1 MADVDV
7 LSRSK
12 DLEDKER
19 EQGIKKVQDNIPTV
33 KEEKPAVPEAKK
45 PGARLDALMA
55 ETSKP
60 KEPEQLVEGNEE
72 PLMSYEDAKL
82 MTPMEDT
89 TETDP
94 VTGKTVMEELL
105 EIDDDIILNY
115 KAERPKPVQTSWLRN
130 ALSGFVE
137 SGINGTKLPAQLSIW
152 GGMLLNKAG
161 TETLGKRM
169 IEWGN
174 EKVNNI
180 DYFLNEINPYAERE
194 SLTYTVASAIGDV
207 VTAFGIGKAVKAA
220 AVATKESALE
230 ASEGLIDKVMAGTVS
245 HEQVASKVARMK
257 KVAKA
262 ADAFKMG
269 ERAIPFVYMMGR
281 DIGSFTEE
289 RIKQYNDNFGR
300 IDWERLTPENITKEL
315 LASSIYGA
323 GATWMEKKLGL
334 GLILKNAPKGADI
347 SLNAIRS
354 YVLRGGEGVNTIA
367 GRHAILSYLGLSAA
381 SEFITEASQELWQV
395 SQEVFFKLPEKYHK
409 DGKEVFEYR
418 QKEFGETLQR
428 IGVSAVIGAAIGGTS
443 SFIIVQSAK
452 NDFVNTAAPVM
463 ETVYKTTGRNGT
475 VLGAE
480 EAKMWAR
487 KDSSEIFNKYYGT
500 SAHILAKE
508 LQTQQSLATA
518 SGNPYAQLNNYM
530 LNKINNFM
538 ASAKRAGVEVNITDP
553 QLEASNAAIEI
564 SYMLT
569 NLLSTKGVSIQNWQ
583 NDLDVSIDRIADGSI
598 VFDVSWGQG
607 QNKTKLFSTSG
618 GAGINTN
625 TYYQQL
631 TDEERASMENWE
643 EVPVERV
650 EETTE
655 NKTNEE
661 YKTQDNRK
669 INAQLI
675 ITKPNGETVTLQ
687 DAQGNIVTNV
697 EEVNNYTKAV
707 ERLNQIEEEAIKS
720 ISLKDNQAGAF
731 NTSLGAIFINPRVS
745 NPTTML
751 HEFGHMYFENLF
763 STLNNLESFRNTKL
777 GEAAMDLFRELGV
790 KPGQTHLT
798 TRQSELLADLMTARL
813 SGSAVEG
820 LNSKGIHHRK
830 LVNSLKYIQG
840 DAKRRAVQGFAKY
853 NKGRFIS
860 ISPAAKRLLNEV
872 FDMPLDQIKA
882 RVDDK
887 GLYNKFYKDA
897 SKINSKL
904 PTEAL
909 DRVAKGVLAKDFA
922 NLSSEEKSLAG
933 DVLVNSLAEE
943 GDVAGIK
950 EYFKSNIEW
959 NINSLDLSTTRG
971 QINKFFVES
980 ANAIAARE
988 GLSPQEVIAN
998 DMLYQTIS
1006 PLAEEVKAV
1015 SEEVA
1020 KGEDT
1025 SVEKLGA
1032 FGLLTR
1038 LLTRYRYAAMLGN
1051 ISTATLT
1058 GVSDVSNMLYAKA
1071 INLMSGKWKGVENTV
1086 SEGVHKE
1093 VMDKARDT
1101 FLQTMS
1107 ANQFA
1112 FETEDSYNRKVQQA
1126 NATTGNKVLDKV
1138 ANALSWASV
1147 APTGGIDFLVKTPYG
1162 ISQGEMRAS
1171 KLAQT
1176 SSMTADEIML
1186 DAQNF
1191 VPATEEGRKVREE
1204 VQNAMKDIEFM
1215 SEGEGGN
1222 TVGENIT
1229 KVFTKALD
1237 DILTII
1243 PNKEVRSFAR
1253 SAILPFN
1260 TIATGQAARVINALW
1275 LLPKSVIGGMEAM
1288 YKAKVNG
1295 DGEAFV
1301 KYAEGMKPYLRD
1313 GISTA
1318 ILAALLGA
1326 LFDDDDFMPS
1336 YDNAT
1341 DKQKKVARAANI
1353 PFNSI
1358 KIGNTWVSIEYAG
1371 VLKSAF
1377 YMLPSVKK
1385 VLKGEPMEAAWA
1397 YVKGAW
1403 DALLESPAAELLAS
1417 GYKDFK
1423 EKDAGKAVE
1432 NYLWSYFPRMVTSF
1446 QQLDG
1451 KTNYYSPLTG
1461 DNTLTPA
1468 NNAYRFV
1475 FGSRVRESTIEQTNA
1490 LIAARRG
1497 VNLVQTIKSTEK
1509 YKDLPEDKKKEA
1521 EKYFAESYHILIENY
1536 LKYGVPEGDDPAQ
1549 IKKIVRKLAS
1559 KAREEAFRK
1568 IGVK

>member
-33 KEEKPAVPEAKK
+33 KEEKPVVPEEKK
-45 PGARLDALMA
+45 PEARLDALRE
-55 ETSKP
+55 ETPKP
-60 KEPEQLVEGNEE
+60 KEPEQSKELEQLVEGNEE

-94 VTGKTVMEELL
+94 VTGKTVMEELW
-105 EIDDDIILNY
+105 EIDDDIVLNY
-115 KAERPKPVQTSWLRN
+115 KTERPKPAQPASWLRTGI
-130 ALSGFVE
+130 SGFVE
-137 SGINGTKLPAQLSIW
+137 SGINGAKLPAQLSIW

-161 TETLGKRM
+161 TETLGNRM

-180 DYFLNEINPYAERE
+180 DYFLNEINPGVERG
-194 SLTYTVASAIGDV
+194 SLTYTVTSAIGDV
-207 VTAFGIGKAVKAA
+207 ITAFGLGKASKI
-220 AVATKESALE
+220 
-230 ASEGLIDKVMAGTVS
+230 ASEAIPLSIAQSVTMGT
-245 HEQVASKVARMK
+245 K
-257 KVAKA
+257 AKIA
-262 ADAFKMG
+262 ADVTLAQKAKSAIKTGAVSAFSMG
-269 ERAIPFVYMMGR
+269 ERAVPFVYMMGR

-300 IDWERLTPENITKEL
+300 IDWERLTPENINKEL
-315 LASSIYGA
+315 LATSIYGA

-334 GLILKNAPKGADI
+334 GLLMKNAPKGADI

-354 YVLRGGEGVNTIA
+354 YVLRGGKGVNTIA

-381 SEFITEASQELWQV
+381 SEAFTEASQELWQV

-428 IGVSAVIGAAIGGTS
+428 IATAALIGGTIGGAS
-443 SFIIVQSAK
+443 SGIIVQSAK
-452 NDFVNTAAPVM
+452 NDFVNVAAPVM

-480 EAKMWAR
+480 EASMWAR
-487 KDSSEIFNKYYGT
+487 RDASEMFNKYYGT
-500 SAHILAKE
+500 SANIMATE
-508 LQTQQSLATA
+508 LQTQQSFATA
-518 SGNPYAQLNNYM
+518 SGSPYTQLNNYM
-530 LNKINNFM
+530 LNEINAFAAMHN
-538 ASAKRAGVEVNITDP
+538 VNIEDP
-553 QLEASNAAIEI
+553 QLEANNAATEI
-564 SYMLT
+564 SYLLT
-569 NLLSTKGVSIQNWQ
+569 EMLSTKGISIQNWK
-583 NDLDVSIDRIADGSI
+583 NNLDVNIDRTKDGSI

-607 QNKTKLFSTSG
+607 QNKTKIFSTSG
-618 GAGINTN
+618 AGFNTN

-631 TDEERASMENWE
+631 TDEERASIENWE

-661 YKTQDNRK
+661 YKTQDNRT

-687 DAQGNIVTNV
+687 DAQGNIVTNI

-731 NTSLGAIFINPRVS
+731 NTSLGTIFINPRVS

-763 STLNNLESFRNTKL
+763 ATLNNLESFRNTKL
-777 GEAAMDLFRELGV
+777 GEAAMDLFREIGV
-790 KPGQTHLT
+790 KPQQTHLT
-798 TRQSELLADLMTARL
+798 TRQSELLADLMAARL
-813 SGSAVEG
+813 SGSIVEG

-830 LVNSLKYIQG
+830 LINSLKYIQG

-897 SKINSKL
+897 SEINSKL

-909 DRVAKGVLAKDFA
+909 DRVAKGVLAKDFT

-943 GDVAGIK
+943 GDVVGIK

-959 NINSLDLSTTRG
+959 NINSLDLSTNRG
-971 QINKFFVES
+971 QLNKFFVES
-980 ANAIAARE
+980 ANSIAARE
-988 GLSPQEVIAN
+988 GITPQEVIAN

-1025 SVEKLGA
+1025 SVEKLGRL
-1032 FGLLTR
+1032 GLLTR
-1038 LLTRYRYAAMLGN
+1038 LRYASMLGN

-1093 VMDKARDT
+1093 IMDKARDT

-1147 APTGGIDFLVKTPYG
+1147 APTGGIDFLIKTPYG

-1222 TVGENIT
+1222 TWGER
-1229 KVFTKALD
+1229 FTGGATDALD
-1237 DILTII
+1237 TFLKRVI
-1243 PNKEVRSFAR
+1243 PTNNEWRSFVR

-1260 TIATGQAARVINALW
+1260 TIATGQAARVINALS
-1275 LLPKSVIGGMEAM
+1275 LLPKSVIDGMGAM
-1288 YKAKVNG
+1288 YHAYKDG

-1301 KYAEGMKPYLRD
+1301 KYAEGMKPYIRD

-1326 LFDDDDFMPS
+1326 LLDDDDFMPS

-1377 YMLPSVKK
+1377 YMMPSVKK
-1385 VLKGEPMEAAWA
+1385 VLKGEPMEAAKA
-1397 YVKGAW
+1397 YVKGAV

-1417 GYKDFK
+1417 GWKDFNEESA
-1423 EKDAGKAVE
+1423 EKAAK
-1432 NYLWSYFPRMVTSF
+1432 NYASSLWPRMVTSV

-1475 FGSRVRESTIEQTNA
+1475 FGSRVREGTIEQTNA

-1509 YKDLPEDKKKEA
+1509 YKELSADKKKEA
-1521 EKYFAESYHILIENY
+1521 EKVFASTYHQLIENY
-1536 LKYGVPEGDDPAQ
+1536 LSRGLPAGDDAET

-1568 IGVK
+1568 VGVK

>member
-1 MADVDV
+1 MEIDV
-7 LSRSK
+7 LSKSEANEEKKR
-12 DLEDKER
+12 EKEVR
-19 EQGIKKVQDNIPTV
+19 DVQNALPTV
-33 KEEKPAVPEAKK
+33 KEEKPVVPDVKR
-45 PGARLDALMA
+45 PGERLDALMA

-60 KEPEQLVEGNEE
+60 KEPAQLIEGNEE

-89 TETDP
+89 TETSP
-94 VTGKTVMEELL
+94 ITGKTVMEELW
-105 EIDDDIILNY
+105 EIDDDIIMNY
-115 KAERPKPVQTSWLRN
+115 KSERPKPAQASWLRT
-130 ALSGFVE
+130 AISGFVE
-137 SGINGTKLPAQLSIW
+137 SGINGAKLPAQLSIW

-161 TETLGKRM
+161 TETLGNRM

-180 DYFLNEINPYAERE
+180 DYFLNEVNPDVERG
-194 SLTYTVASAIGDV
+194 SLTYNVTSAIGDV

-220 AVATKESALE
+220 SIATKESALE
-230 ASEGLIDKVMAGTVS
+230 ASQGLVNKLIEGAVS
-245 HEQVASKVARMK
+245 SEQVASKMQRIN

-269 ERAIPFVYMMGR
+269 ERAIPFMYMMGR

-300 IDWERLTPENITKEL
+300 IDWEKLTPDNITKEL

-334 GLILKNAPKGADI
+334 GLIMKNAPKGADI

-354 YVLRGGEGVNTIA
+354 YVLRGGKGVNNIA

-381 SEFITEASQELWQV
+381 SEAFTEASQELWQV

-428 IGVSAVIGAAIGGTS
+428 IATSALIGGAIGGAS
-443 SFIIVQSAK
+443 SAIMVQSAK
-452 NDFVNTAAPVM
+452 NEFVNVAAPVM
-463 ETVYKTTGRNGT
+463 EEVYKTTGRNGT

-480 EAKMWAR
+480 EAKMWAK
-487 KDSSEIFNKYYGT
+487 KDSSELFNKYYGT
-500 SAHILAKE
+500 SANILAQE
-508 LQTQQSLATA
+508 LQTQQSFATA
-518 SGNPYAQLNNYM
+518 SGNPYAQLNKFM
-530 LNKINNFM
+530 LNKINSFIE
-538 ASAKRAGVEVNITDP
+538 SSKEAGIDVNINDP
-553 QLEASNAAIEI
+553 ELEASNAAIEI

-569 NLLSTKGVSIQNWQ
+569 NLLSTKGVSVQNWEK
-583 NDLDVSIDRIADGSI
+583 DLGVKIDRIADGSI
-598 VFDVSWGQG
+598 VFDVTWKGDRI
-607 QNKTKLFSTSG
+607 LSTSG
-618 GAGINTN
+618 GAGFNTN

-650 EETTE
+650 ENTTE
-655 NKTNEE
+655 NKSNEE
-661 YKTQDNRK
+661 YKTQDNRT
-669 INAQLI
+669 INSQLI

-697 EEVNNYTKAV
+697 EEVNNYTKAT
-707 ERLNQIEEEAIKS
+707 ERLAQIEEEAINS

-731 NTSLGAIFINPRVS
+731 NTSLGAIFINPKVS

-763 STLNNLESFRNTKL
+763 ATLNNLESFRNTKL
-777 GEAAMDLFRELGV
+777 GEAAMDLFREIGV

-798 TRQSELLADLMTARL
+798 TRQSELLADLMAARL

-820 LNSKGIHHRK
+820 LNSKGVHHRK
-830 LVNSLKYIQG
+830 LINSLKYIQG
-840 DAKRRAVQGFAKY
+840 DAKRRAVKGFAKY

-872 FDMPLDQIKA
+872 FDIPLDQIKA

-887 GLYNKFYKDA
+887 GLYNKFYDDA
-897 SKINSKL
+897 SRINSKL

-909 DRVAKGVLAKDFA
+909 DRVAKGVLAKDFT
-922 NLSSEEKSLAG
+922 NLSSEEKGLAG

-943 GDVAGIK
+943 GDVSGIK

-959 NINSLDLSTTRG
+959 DINSLDLSTNRG
-971 QINKFFVES
+971 QLNKFFVES
-980 ANAIAARE
+980 ANSIAARE
-988 GLSPQEVIAN
+988 GLTPQEVIAN

-1015 SEEVA
+1015 SEEVD

-1025 SVEKLGA
+1025 SVEKLGF

-1038 LLTRYRYAAMLGN
+1038 ARYASMLGN

-1086 SEGVHKE
+1086 SEGIHKE

-1126 NATTGNKVLDKV
+1126 NATTGNKILDKV
-1138 ANALSWASV
+1138 ANVLSWGSV
-1147 APTGGIDFLVKTPYG
+1147 APTGGIDFLIKTPYG

-1204 VQNAMKDIEFM
+1204 VQNAMKDIEFL

-1222 TVGENIT
+1222 TIGERLTTAFNKGLDSILENI
-1229 KVFTKALD
+1229 FL
-1237 DILTII
+1237 
-1243 PNKEVRSFAR
+1243 NKEVRSFVR

-1260 TIATGQAARVINALW
+1260 TIATGQAARVINALS
-1275 LLPKSVIGGMEAM
+1275 LLPKSVYSGMEAM
-1288 YKAKVNG
+1288 YNAKVNG

-1301 KYAEGMKPYLRD
+1301 KYAQDMKPYLRD

-1326 LFDDDDFMPS
+1326 LLDDEDFMPS

-1385 VLKGEPMEAAWA
+1385 VLKGEPVEAVKDYA
-1397 YVKGAW
+1397 KGAV
-1403 DALLESPAAELLAS
+1403 DALAESPAFELVTS
-1417 GYKDFK
+1417 GFRDIISADPK
-1423 EKDAGKAVE
+1423 KALD
-1432 NYLWSYFPRMVTSF
+1432 NYLKSYIPRIVTSV
-1446 QQLDG
+1446 QKLDG

-1461 DNTLTPA
+1461 YNTLTPA
-1468 NNAYRFV
+1468 NNVYRFV
-1475 FGSRVRESTIEQTNA
+1475 FGSRVREGTIEQTNA
-1490 LIAARRG
+1490 LLAARRG

-1509 YKDLPEDKKKEA
+1509 YKALSAEKKKEA
-1521 EKYFAESYHILIENY
+1521 DKVFNYTYHSLIESY
-1536 LKYGVPEGDDPAQ
+1536 LKKGLPAGDDAET
-1549 IKKIVRKLAS
+1549 IKKIVQKLAK

-1568 IGVK
+1568 VGVK

>member
-1 MADVDV
+1 MEIDV
-7 LSRSK
+7 LSQSEANEEKKR
-12 DLEDKER
+12 EKEVR
-19 EQGIKKVQDNIPTV
+19 DVQKTLPTV
-33 KEEKPAVPEAKK
+33 KEEKPAVPEVKR
-45 PGARLDALMA
+45 PGERLDALMA

-60 KEPEQLVEGNEE
+60 KEPAQLMEGNEE

-89 TETDP
+89 TETSP
-94 VTGKTVMEELL
+94 ITGKTVMEELW
-105 EIDDDIILNY
+105 EIDDDIIMNY
-115 KAERPKPVQTSWLRN
+115 KAERPKPAQASWLRT
-130 ALSGFVE
+130 AISGFVE
-137 SGINGTKLPAQLSIW
+137 SGINGAKLPAQLSIW

-161 TETLGKRM
+161 TETLGNRM

-180 DYFLNEINPYAERE
+180 NYFLNEVNPGVERG
-194 SLTYTVASAIGDV
+194 SLTYNVTSAIGDV
-207 VTAFGIGKAVKAA
+207 VTAFGIGKASKLISKNIPYTPAQLIVKELGVGKVNIAADQTWLKRAMTSAKMDVVKAFDFGSRA
-220 AVATKESALE
+220 A
-230 ASEGLIDKVMAGTVS
+230 
-245 HEQVASKVARMK
+245 
-257 KVAKA
+257 
-262 ADAFKMG
+262 
-269 ERAIPFVYMMGR
+269 PFVYMMGR

-300 IDWERLTPENITKEL
+300 IDWEKLTPDNITKEL
-315 LASSIYGA
+315 LATSIYGA

-334 GLILKNAPKGADI
+334 GLIMKNAPKGADI

-354 YVLRGGEGVNTIA
+354 YVLRGGKGVNNIA

-381 SEFITEASQELWQV
+381 SEAFTEASQELWQV

-428 IGVSAVIGAAIGGTS
+428 IATSALIGGAIGSAS
-443 SFIIVQSAK
+443 SAIMVQSAK
-452 NDFVNTAAPVM
+452 NEFVNVAAPVM
-463 ETVYKTTGRNGT
+463 EEVYKTTGRNGT

-487 KDSSEIFNKYYGT
+487 KDSSELFNKYYGT

-508 LQTQQSLATA
+508 LQTQQSFATA
-518 SGNPYAQLNNYM
+518 SGNPYAQLNKFI
-530 LNKINNFM
+530 LNKINSFM
-538 ASAKRAGVEVNITDP
+538 EASKEAGIEVNINDP
-553 QLEASNAAIEI
+553 ELEASNSAIEI

-569 NLLSTKGVSIQNWQ
+569 NLLSSKGVSVQNWEK
-583 NDLDVSIDRIADGSI
+583 DLGIEISRIDNGSV
-598 VFDVSWGQG
+598 VFDVTWKGDRI
-607 QNKTKLFSTSG
+607 LSTSG
-618 GAGINTN
+618 GIGFNTN
-625 TYYQQL
+625 TYFQQL

-661 YKTQDNRK
+661 YKTQDNRT
-669 INAQLI
+669 INSQLI

-731 NTSLGAIFINPRVS
+731 NTSLGAIFINPRAS

-763 STLNNLESFRNTKL
+763 ATLNNLESFRNTKL
-777 GEAAMDLFRELGV
+777 GEAAMDLFREIGV

-798 TRQSELLADLMTARL
+798 TRQSELLADLMAARL

-820 LNSKGIHHRK
+820 LNSKGVHHRK
-830 LVNSLKYIQG
+830 LINSLKYIQG

-872 FDMPLDQIKA
+872 FDIPLDQIKA

-887 GLYNKFYKDA
+887 GLYNKFYEDA
-897 SKINSKL
+897 SRINSKL
-904 PTEAL
+904 PTETL
-909 DRVAKGVLAKDFA
+909 DRVAKGVLAKDFT
-922 NLSSEEKSLAG
+922 NLSSEEKGLAG
-933 DVLVNSLAEE
+933 DVLVNFLAEE

-959 NINSLDLSTTRG
+959 DINSLDLSTNRG
-971 QINKFFVES
+971 QLNKFFVES
-980 ANAIAARE
+980 ANSIAARE
-988 GLSPQEVIAN
+988 GITPQEVIAN

-1006 PLAEEVKAV
+1006 PIAEEVKAV

-1025 SVEKLGA
+1025 SVEKLGF
-1032 FGLLTR
+1032 FGFCTR
-1038 LLTRYRYAAMLGN
+1038 LRYASMLGN

-1112 FETEDSYNRKVQQA
+1112 FETEDAYNKRVSTA
-1126 NATTGNKVLDKV
+1126 RATTGYKVLDKV
-1138 ANALSWASV
+1138 ANVLSWGSV
-1147 APTGGIDFLVKTPYG
+1147 APTGGIDFLIKTPYG

-1215 SEGEGGN
+1215 SEGADDTIGSRG
-1222 TVGENIT
+1222 TA
-1229 KVFTKALD
+1229 VFTNMLD
-1237 DILTII
+1237 KGLETAI
-1243 PNKEVRSFAR
+1243 PNNKELRGFIR

-1260 TIATGQAARVINALW
+1260 TIATGQAARVINALS
-1275 LLPKSVIGGMEAM
+1275 LLPKSVYSGMEAM
-1288 YKAKVNG
+1288 YNAKVNG

-1326 LFDDDDFMPS
+1326 LLDDEDFMPS

-1341 DKQKKVARAANI
+1341 DKQKKVARATNI

-1385 VLKGEPMEAAWA
+1385 VLNGEPMEAVKD
-1397 YVKGAW
+1397 YIKGAV
-1403 DALLESPAAELLAS
+1403 DALADSPAFELVTS
-1417 GYKDFK
+1417 GIRDFK
-1423 EKDAGKAVE
+1423 EKDLGKALD
-1432 NYLWSYFPRMVTSF
+1432 NYKNSFLPRIVTSV

-1468 NNAYRFV
+1468 NNAYRFI
-1475 FGSRVRESTIEQTNA
+1475 FGSRVREGTIEQTNA

-1509 YKDLPEDKKKEA
+1509 YKVLSADKKKEA
-1521 EKYFAESYHILIENY
+1521 EKVFNSTYHSLIESY

-1549 IKKIVRKLAS
+1549 IKKIVQKLAK

-1568 IGVK
+1568 VGVK

>member
-19 EQGIKKVQDNIPTV
+19 EQGIKKVQNNIPTV
-33 KEEKPAVPEAKK
+33 KEEKPMVPEVKK

-55 ETSKP
+55 ETAEP
-60 KEPEQLVEGNEE
+60 KGPEQLVEGNEE

-82 MTPMEDT
+82 MTPMVDN
-89 TETDP
+89 TETSP
-94 VTGKTVMEELL
+94 ITGKTVMEELW
-105 EIDDDIILNY
+105 EIDNDIILNY
-115 KAERPKPVQTSWLRN
+115 KAERPKPAQPASWIRT
-130 ALSGFVE
+130 AASGFVE
-137 SGINGTKLPAQLSIW
+137 SGINGAKLPAQLSIW

-180 DYFLNEINPYAERE
+180 DYFLNEINPNVERG
-194 SLTYTVASAIGDV
+194 SLTYNVTSAIGDV
-207 VTAFGIGKAVKAA
+207 VTAFGLGKAVKAA

-230 ASEGLIDKVMAGTVS
+230 ASQGLIDKVLEGAVS
-245 HEQVASKVARMK
+245 HEQVVAKLARNN
-257 KVAKA
+257 KVAKV

-269 ERAIPFVYMMGR
+269 ERAIPFTYMMGR

-300 IDWERLTPENITKEL
+300 IDWEKLTPENITKEL

-334 GLILKNAPKGADI
+334 GLIMKNAPKGADI

-354 YVLRGGEGVNTIA
+354 YVLRGGKGVNTIA

-381 SEFITEASQELWQV
+381 SEAFTEASQELWQV

-428 IGVSAVIGAAIGGTS
+428 IATSALIGGAIGGAS
-443 SFIIVQSAK
+443 SAIMVQSAK

-463 ETVYKTTGRNGT
+463 EEVYKTTGRNGT

-480 EAKMWAR
+480 EAKVYAR
-487 KDSSEIFNKYYGT
+487 RDSSELFNKYYGT
-500 SAHILAKE
+500 SANILAQE
-508 LQTQQSLATA
+508 LQTQQSFATA
-518 SGNPYAQLNNYM
+518 AGNPYAQLNSFM
-530 LNKINNFM
+530 LNKINKFITT
-538 ASAKRAGVEVNITDP
+538 SKKAGTEINITNP
-553 QLEASNAAIEI
+553 ELEASNAAIEI

-569 NLLSTKGVSIQNWQ
+569 NLLSTKGVSIQNWEK
-583 NDLDVSIDRIADGSI
+583 DLNVSIDRIADGSI
-598 VFDVSWGQG
+598 VFDVTWKG
-607 QNKTKLFSTSG
+607 NRILSTSS
-618 GAGINTN
+618 GAGFNTN

-655 NKTNEE
+655 NKANEE
-661 YKTQDNRK
+661 YKTQDNRT

-720 ISLKDNQAGAF
+720 VSLNDNQAGAF
-731 NTSLGAIFINPRVS
+731 NTSLGTIFINPRVS
-745 NPTTML
+745 NPTTIL

-777 GEAAMDLFRELGV
+777 GEAAMDLFREIGV

-798 TRQSELLADLMTARL
+798 TRQSELLADLMSARL

-887 GLYNKFYKDA
+887 GLYNKFYNDA

-904 PTEAL
+904 PAEAL
-909 DRVAKGVLAKDFA
+909 DRVAKSVLAKDFTK
-922 NLSSEEKSLAG
+922 LSSEEKGLAG

-943 GDVAGIK
+943 GDVSGIK
-950 EYFKSNIEW
+950 EYFKNNIEW
-959 NINSLDLSTTRG
+959 NVGSLDLSTSRG
-971 QINKFFVES
+971 QLNKFFAES
-980 ANAIAARE
+980 ASTIAARE
-988 GLSPQEVIAN
+988 GITPQEVIAN

-1015 SEEVA
+1015 SKEVA

-1025 SVEKLGA
+1025 SVEKLGF
-1032 FGLLTR
+1032 FGLITR
-1038 LLTRYRYAAMLGN
+1038 ARYASMLGN

-1071 INLMSGKWKGVENTV
+1071 MNIFTGKWKGVENTV

-1093 VMDKARDT
+1093 VMDKAVKT
-1101 FLQTMS
+1101 FLETMS
-1107 ANQFA
+1107 SNQFA
-1112 FETEDSYNRKVQQA
+1112 FETEDSYDRKVRQV

-1138 ANALSWASV
+1138 ANVLSWGSV
-1147 APTGGIDFLVKTPYG
+1147 APTGGVDFLVKTPYG
-1162 ISQGEMRAS
+1162 ISQGEMMAS
-1171 KLAQT
+1171 KLAQN

-1215 SEGEGGN
+1215 SEGVGGD
-1222 TVGENIT
+1222 TIGENVT

-1243 PNKEVRSFAR
+1243 PNKEVRSFVR

-1260 TIATGQAARVINALW
+1260 TIATGQAARVINALS
-1275 LLPKSVIGGMEAM
+1275 LLPKSVWSGVEAM
-1288 YKAKVNG
+1288 YNAKVNG

-1301 KYAEGMKPYLRD
+1301 KYAQGMKPYLRD

-1341 DKQKKVARAANI
+1341 DKQKKIARASNI

-1358 KIGNTWVSIEYAG
+1358 KVGNTWVSIEYAG

-1385 VLKGEPMEAAWA
+1385 VLKGEPMEAVGA
-1397 YVKGAW
+1397 YAKGAW
-1403 DALLESPAAELLAS
+1403 DALAESPAFELVTS
-1417 GYKDFK
+1417 GIREFK
-1423 EKDAGKAVE
+1423 EKDAVKAAE
-1432 NYLWSYFPRMVTSF
+1432 NYAKSFLPRMVTSV

-1451 KTNYYSPLTG
+1451 KTKYYSPITG
-1461 DNTLTPA
+1461 DNTLTPT

-1475 FGSRVRESTIEQTNA
+1475 FGSRVREATVEQTNA

-1509 YKDLPEDKKKEA
+1509 YKALSEDKKKEA
-1521 EKYFAESYHILIENY
+1521 EKVFNSTYHSLIEGY
-1536 LKYGVPEGDDPAQ
+1536 LTKGLPAGDDAET
-1549 IKKIVRKLAS
+1549 IKKIVQKMAR

-1568 IGVK
+1568 VGVK

>member
-1 MADVDV
+1 MEIDV
-7 LSRSK
+7 LSQSEANEEKKR
-12 DLEDKER
+12 EKEVR
-19 EQGIKKVQDNIPTV
+19 DVQKTLPTV
-33 KEEKPAVPEAKK
+33 KEEKPTVPEVKK
-45 PGARLDALMA
+45 PEERLDALMA

-60 KEPEQLVEGNEE
+60 KEPAQLMEGNEE

-89 TETDP
+89 TETSP
-94 VTGKTVMEELL
+94 VTGKTVMEELW
-105 EIDDDIILNY
+105 EIDDDIIMNY
-115 KAERPKPVQTSWLRN
+115 KTKRHKPEQASWLRT
-130 ALSGFVE
+130 AISGVVE
-137 SGINGTKLPAQLSIW
+137 SGINGAKLPAQLSIW

-161 TETLGKRM
+161 TETLGNRM

-180 DYFLNEINPYAERE
+180 DYFLNEINPGVERG
-194 SLTYTVASAIGDV
+194 SLTYNFTSAIGDV
-207 VTAFGIGKAVKAA
+207 FTAFGIGKAVKAA
-220 AVATKESALE
+220 SIATKESALE
-230 ASEGLIDKVMAGTVS
+230 ASQGLVNKLIEGAVS
-245 HEQVASKVARMK
+245 SEQVASKMQRIN

-269 ERAIPFVYMMGR
+269 ERALPFMYMMGR

-300 IDWERLTPENITKEL
+300 IDWEKLTPDNITKEL
-315 LASSIYGA
+315 LATSIYGA

-334 GLILKNAPKGADI
+334 GLIMKNAPKGADI

-354 YVLRGGEGVNTIA
+354 YVLRGGKGVNNIA

-381 SEFITEASQELWQV
+381 SEVFTEASQELWQV

-428 IGVSAVIGAAIGGTS
+428 IATSALIGGAIGGAS
-443 SFIIVQSAK
+443 SAIMVQSAK
-452 NDFVNTAAPVM
+452 NEFVNVAAPVM
-463 ETVYKTTGRNGT
+463 EEVYKTTGRNGT

-480 EAKMWAR
+480 EAKMWAK
-487 KDSSEIFNKYYGT
+487 KDSSELFNKYYGT
-500 SAHILAKE
+500 SANILAKE
-508 LQTQQSLATA
+508 LQTQQSFATA
-518 SGNPYAQLNNYM
+518 YGNPYAQLNKFM
-530 LNKINNFM
+530 LNKINSFIE
-538 ASAKRAGVEVNITDP
+538 SSKKAGIEINTID
-553 QLEASNAAIEI
+553 QELEASNASIEI

-569 NLLSTKGVSIQNWQ
+569 NLLSAKGVSVQNWEK
-583 NDLDVSIDRIADGSI
+583 DLDVKIDRIADGSI
-598 VFDVSWGQG
+598 VFDVTWKGDRI
-607 QNKTKLFSTSG
+607 LSTSG
-618 GAGINTN
+618 GAGFNTN

-631 TDEERASMENWE
+631 TDEERASIENWE

-650 EETTE
+650 ENTTE

-661 YKTQDNRK
+661 YKTKDNRT
-669 INAQLI
+669 INSQLI
-675 ITKPNGETVTLQ
+675 ITKPNGDTVTLQ

-697 EEVNNYTKAV
+697 EEVNNYTKAT

-763 STLNNLESFRNTKL
+763 ATLNNLESFRNTKL
-777 GEAAMDLFRELGV
+777 GEAAMDLFREIGV

-798 TRQSELLADLMTARL
+798 TRQSELLADLMAARL

-820 LNSKGIHHRK
+820 LNSKGVHHRK
-830 LVNSLKYIQG
+830 LINSLKYIQE
-840 DAKRRAVQGFAKY
+840 DAKRRAVKGFAKY

-887 GLYNKFYKDA
+887 GLYNKFYEDA
-897 SKINSKL
+897 SRINSKL

-909 DRVAKGVLAKDFA
+909 DRVAKGVLAKDFT

-950 EYFKSNIEW
+950 EYFKKNIEW
-959 NINSLDLSTTRG
+959 DINSLDLSTNRG
-971 QINKFFVES
+971 QLNKFFVES
-980 ANAIAARE
+980 ANSIAARE
-988 GLSPQEVIAN
+988 GLTPQEVIAN

-1015 SEEVA
+1015 SKEVA
-1020 KGEDT
+1020 NGEDT
-1025 SVEKLGA
+1025 SVEKLGF

-1038 LLTRYRYAAMLGN
+1038 ARYASMLGN

-1093 VMDKARDT
+1093 VMDKAVKT
-1101 FLQTMS
+1101 FLDTMS

-1138 ANALSWASV
+1138 ANVLSWGSV
-1147 APTGGIDFLVKTPYG
+1147 APTGGIDFLIKTPYG

-1191 VPATEEGRKVREE
+1191 TPATEEGRKVREE
-1204 VQNAMKDIEFM
+1204 VQNAMKDIEFL

-1222 TVGENIT
+1222 TVGERLT
-1229 KVFTKALD
+1229 GAATDALD
-1237 DILTII
+1237 TFLKKLI
-1243 PNKEVRSFAR
+1243 PINNEFRGFVR

-1260 TIATGQAARVINALW
+1260 TIATGQAARVINALS
-1275 LLPKSVIGGMEAM
+1275 LLPKSVIDGMEAM

-1295 DGEAFV
+1295 DGDAFV

-1318 ILAALLGA
+1318 ILAAILSALL
-1326 LFDDDDFMPS
+1326 DDEDFMPS

-1385 VLKGEPMEAAWA
+1385 VINGEPMEAVKD
-1397 YVKGAW
+1397 YVKGAL

-1417 GYKDFK
+1417 GYKDFN
-1423 EKDAGKAVE
+1423 EKSAGKAVM
-1432 NYLWSYFPRMVTSF
+1432 NYLKSYIPRIVTSV

-1461 DNTLTPA
+1461 DNKLTPH
-1468 NNAYRFV
+1468 NNVYRFV

-1490 LIAARRG
+1490 LILARRG
-1497 VNLVQTIKSTEK
+1497 VNLVQTIKSTTRYKELSAEK
-1509 YKDLPEDKKKEA
+1509 QKEA
-1521 EKYFAESYHILIENY
+1521 EKYFASTYHSLIESYISKGL
-1536 LKYGVPEGDDPAQ
+1536 PEGDDVET

-1559 KAREEAFRK
+1559 KAREETFRK
-1568 IGVK
+1568 VGSK